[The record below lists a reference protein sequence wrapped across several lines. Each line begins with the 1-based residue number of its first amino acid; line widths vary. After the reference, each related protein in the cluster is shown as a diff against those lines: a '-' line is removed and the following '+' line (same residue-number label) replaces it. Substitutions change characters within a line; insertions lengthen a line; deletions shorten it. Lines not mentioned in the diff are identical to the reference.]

1 MKKTLTILVA
11 VITLFAAACG
21 DGDNTSVD
29 LQTVPLADQ
38 PVDDGDGLD
47 EPLFIDDE
55 PTDGVAPPAIG
66 MPVPGDLGLTV
77 ADVLVTDVTGPVVVS
92 GFYFSSGDRTVLC
105 ELLAESYPPQCGGA
119 TVPLDAAGVDIGL
132 LQSAQGT
139 TWSDHLV
146 TVVGELSDGTFV
158 AIPTAR

>member
-1 MKKTLTILVA
+1 MKKTLTLLVA

-21 DGDNTSVD
+21 AEDATGDDVQTS
-29 LQTVPLADQ
+29 PIADQ
-38 PVDDGDGLD
+38 PVDDADGLD

-55 PTDGVAPPAIG
+55 PTDGLTPPAIG

-77 ADVLVTDVTGPVVVS
+77 ADVLVTDVTGPVAVS
-92 GFYFSSGDRTVLC
+92 GFYVSIGDRTMLC

-119 TVPLDAAGVDIGL
+119 SVPFDTAGVDIGM

-139 TWSDHLV
+139 VWSDHLV
-146 TVVGELSDGTFV
+146 TVVGELNDGIFV
-158 AIPTAR
+158 AVPTAR